1 MSGNKKLKQQ
11 GEQRATGR
19 DKGLWS
25 LFSLILILAI
35 ALDVYF
41 ADASWAIRAAAG
53 ILITI
58 GLALLALAT
67 AQGKVALSFAKSAR
81 YELTRVHWPKREE
94 TIQVAFRVIL
104 MIVAAT
110 LVLWL
115 FDTVF
120 MHAMSWLSGQGRV

>member
-1 MSGNKKLKQQ
+1 MSGKKLQQQ
-11 GEQRATGR
+11 GEQRATSQ
-19 DKGLWS
+19 DKMVWS
-25 LFSLILILAI
+25 LFSMLLILAI

-41 ADASWAIRAAAG
+41 SDLSWAIRASVG
-53 ILITI
+53 IVVAI
-58 GLALLALAT
+58 ALTFLALAT

-104 MIVAAT
+104 MIVTAT